1 MCKPESTSGDKHIS
15 WLPDFLARVCF
26 AGDEVEDSGISDD
39 QLILECL
46 TGAARALSK
55 PEICELTGIG
65 DRKYLHGILLKLQKT
80 NRVKVFNGRD
90 DRGGLTSLYGLS
102 ADPTNLAKEESSKS
116 GLLPKTANPVND
128 HVERNPAE
136 DSRGRRSESVLVDE
150 NVPADIKPFREP
162 INVDLCIEEHFQGL
176 PFTRYSLR
184 GPELE
189 TTDGQT
195 LQNCSF
201 PFKVLVTGISAR
213 ERRLTLEKCLKEFW
227 KRLGNNCRI
236 LVLSVND
243 SCLDS
248 IHRQIQSEGSNSE
261 ASCIK
266 LSTQNLSLVRD
277 GIGSLILCTIARMR
291 SLRKSIDEDEFA
303 RFLRLFSGV
312 VICDLHLGRSADL
325 NLAYDVC
332 AFYSAHVSGSSQ
344 VVLVDD
350 ILEPSQ
356 LKEFLFKDQESQTI
370 RQRESTVG
378 ELFVHAGVWGR
389 SALKNL
395 AQKLIPEL
403 IRNGYR
409 PLVTVPEQW
418 MVTPVR
424 RAIEE
429 GFKESSAPVLGLA
442 AITDES
448 WKELVNL
455 AQNKYTACVVPSRL
469 DLEIEWPCNLQVL
482 LGLPDRPAFASWALQ
497 QRLARQ
503 VVFVPDLSRPA
514 DMYYARNPD
523 DLCGLLPA
531 LLIEHEQK
539 QDAGFRLALPNGG
552 YTVSP
557 GDAARKYFAGAVF
570 YRGER
575 LRVTTFDD
583 SSRRIIAERT
593 SQYDFK
599 TRPFENVDVEVLE
612 IVREKETTLGTL
624 CFGRIQIHSR
634 VSMYQEFRTKEEVIC
649 ERQNCLVESPSGRRC
664 TSCGG
669 SLKWSSY
676 DYSTKNRPTGPI
688 DVVFDD
694 FAIWLCPLA
703 SVPAGDRWEFAHT
716 LEHTLRFAAHICLGV
731 SLRNLAGYASDD
743 GVSFVWDTI
752 NSQAGLCAWLFDHFA
767 KIEVKLKE
775 TLDACSCSADDG
787 CESCIQAPYCESG
800 GVGLSKVLLYECLP
814 TSREPEVVSLEDA
827 NVDYEKASEFLE
839 GTDALFGG
847 EPDPDDD
854 SQVDVNLSATGVDEE
869 AAIPELE
876 ELFERREDAEDL
888 QPFDLSKEEET
899 TGASVESEQDVAN
912 TDESYANSR
921 PWFEFTLGEQER
933 DNELEAREP
942 ISPFVTDSV
951 TPDIT
956 PFVSET
962 FGKLDDSEKA
972 LQRLKRRFPVLEKP
986 IQMRL
991 LQQAQAGDLNAR
1003 DRLVVHNLGLVFKHA
1018 FRQTVPSK
1026 NSEFVDLVQEG
1037 SIGLLKA
1044 VERFDFSIGGAFSTY
1059 ADWWIRQRI
1068 SRFKVNYC
1076 RTIRL
1081 PVHMHETLSK
1091 YVKAIERL
1099 KLELGRRPSD
1109 RELAIEMHTNE
1120 ESVRNCRLV
1129 TKRFNLL
1136 STDLPLR
1143 PGEEEIFIADLLAAD
1158 ESCQPEVI
1166 GEKSEV
1172 SEFIETMLLS
1182 LPQRLGEI
1190 LRMRFGLKNGEFMTL
1205 EQIGQHFHLT
1215 RERIRQLEARA
1226 IKQLQRTFQNER
1238 KSPFFEEVQLP
1249 PQMPTE
1255 IYVVP
1260 RNDDGYMV
1268 VDRQGLG
1275 DYLLKKADELE
1286 QQSKTYRGGFRVGY
1300 YQAPVSVSVE
1310 EEVLLAITNG
1320 EVKSADAPLKNKLYY
1335 LVLDFLRKNGGYC
1348 TKELV
1353 VANIENR
1360 VSSDGLESDED
1371 SELKRDDF
1379 IFWVLNNLL
1388 SRRMLRD
1395 AFGGQELALTESG
1408 LYWLKCNNGLV
1419 EQKGS

>member
-1 MCKPESTSGDKHIS
+1 M
-15 WLPDFLARVCF
+15 
-26 AGDEVEDSGISDD
+26 EDNGISDE

-46 TGAARALSK
+46 TTSARALSK
-55 PEICELTGIG
+55 HEICESTGIE
-65 DRKYLHGILLKLQKT
+65 DRKYLHGLLLKLQKT
-80 NRVKVFNGRD
+80 SRVKVFNGKD
-90 DRGGLTSLYGLS
+90 QKGGLTSLYGLS
-102 ADPTNLAKEESSKS
+102 PDPTNLTKSTQSS
-116 GLLPKTANPVND
+116 LLPEAVNTVD
-128 HVERNPAE
+128 HQQNPAE
-136 DSRGRRSESVLVDE
+136 ESRERGTVSVLVE
-150 NVPADIKPFREP
+150 EKPLADIERDREP
-162 INVDLCIEEHFQGL
+162 ISVDLNIDDHFHGL
-176 PFTRYSLR
+176 PFTRYSMR

-189 TTDGQT
+189 STKGQT

-201 PFKVLVTGISAR
+201 PFKLLVTGISAR

-236 LVLSVND
+236 LILSVND

-248 IHRQIQSEGSNSE
+248 IHRQIQSEGSNSQ

-266 LSTQNLSLVRD
+266 LSTQNLSLVKD
-277 GIGSLILCTIARMR
+277 GIGTLILCTIARMR
-291 SLRKSIDEDEFA
+291 SLRKSIKEDEFA

-312 VICDLHLGRSADL
+312 IICDLHLGRSADL
-325 NLAYDVC
+325 NLAHDVC
-332 AFYSAHVSGSSQ
+332 HFYDAHVSGASQ

-356 LKEFLFKDQESQTI
+356 LREFLFKDQEAQII
-370 RQRESTVG
+370 REKKAVAG
-378 ELFVHAGVWGR
+378 DLFVHAGVWGR
-389 SALKNL
+389 TALQTM
-395 AQKLIPEL
+395 AQILIPQL
-403 IRNGYR
+403 VGHGYC

-418 MVTPVR
+418 MVNPVR
-424 RAIEE
+424 RSIED
-429 GFKESSAPVLGLA
+429 GLKEHSAPVLGLGD
-442 AITDES
+442 ISDES

-455 AQNKYTACVVPSRL
+455 AQKKYSACVVPSRL
-469 DLEIEWPCNLQVL
+469 DLEIEWPCDMQVL
-482 LGLPDRPAFASWALQ
+482 LGLSDRPAFASWALH

-503 VVFVPDLSRPA
+503 VIYVPDLSRPA
-514 DMYYARNPD
+514 DMYFSRNPD
-523 DLCGLLPA
+523 DLCRLLPA

-552 YTVSP
+552 GYMVSQ
-557 GDAARKYFAGAVF
+557 GDASRKYFAGAVF

-583 SSRRIIAERT
+583 LNRRIVAEKT

-599 TRPFENVDVEVLE
+599 TRPFESVDVEILE
-612 IVREKETTLGTL
+612 TVKEKETTLGTL
-624 CFGRIQIHSR
+624 CFGRISIQSK

-649 ERQNCLVESPSGRRC
+649 ERQNCSVESPSGRRC
-664 TSCGG
+664 ASCGG

-676 DYSTKNRPTGPI
+676 DYATKNRPTGPI
-688 DVVFDD
+688 DLVFDD
-694 FAIWLCPLA
+694 FAIWLRPLA
-703 SVPAGDRWEFAHT
+703 SVPSEDTWEFAHT
-716 LEHTLRFAAHICLGV
+716 LEHTLRFAAHICFGV

-743 GVSFVWDTI
+743 GVAFVWDTI
-752 NSQAGLCAWLFDHFA
+752 NSQAGLCAWLFDHFS
-767 KIEVKLKE
+767 KIEMKLKE

-787 CESCIQAPYCESG
+787 CESCIQAPHCESG

-814 TSREPEVVSLEDA
+814 TFERTEAVVPEYT
-827 NVDYEKASEFLE
+827 NVDHQKASEFSE
-839 GTDALFGG
+839 ASDDAFGFDL
-847 EPDPDDD
+847 DPEDDTE
-854 SQVDVNLSATGVDEE
+854 VDVILLTSGIDEE
-869 AAIPELE
+869 AAIPEFE
-876 ELFERREDAEDL
+876 ELFEIREELGVTQCFDSPENQETAEECDESEAEDAHTE
-888 QPFDLSKEEET
+888 
-899 TGASVESEQDVAN
+899 
-912 TDESYANSR
+912 ESYTSSR
-921 PWFEFTLGEQER
+921 PWFEFILGEQER
-933 DNELEAREP
+933 ENELEIREP
-942 ISPFVTDSV
+942 ISPYATDSETPNV
-951 TPDIT
+951 TPFI
-956 PFVSET
+956 SER

-986 IQMRL
+986 IQLRL
-991 LQQAQAGDLNAR
+991 LQLAKAGDLNAR
-1003 DRLVVHNLGLVFKHA
+1003 DRLVAHNLGLVFKHA

-1037 SIGLLKA
+1037 AIGMLKA
-1044 VERFDFSIGGAFSTY
+1044 VEKFDFSIGGAFSTY

-1068 SRFKVNYC
+1068 SRYKVNYC

-1109 RELAIEMHTNE
+1109 RELALEMHTNE

-1143 PGEEEIFIADLLAAD
+1143 PGEEETFIADLLAAD

-1205 EQIGQHFHLT
+1205 EEIGRHFHLT

-1238 KSPFFEEVQLP
+1238 KSPFYEEVQLP
-1249 PQMPTE
+1249 PQLPAEMY
-1255 IYVVP
+1255 IVP
-1260 RNDDGYMV
+1260 RNDEGYMV

-1300 YQAPVSVSVE
+1300 YQAPASASVE
-1310 EEVLLAITNG
+1310 EEVLAAIIDG
-1320 EVKSADAPLKNKLYY
+1320 EVKSVDAPLKNKLYY

-1388 SRRMLRD
+1388 SRRMLRE
-1395 AFGGQELALTESG
+1395 AFGGQQLALTESG